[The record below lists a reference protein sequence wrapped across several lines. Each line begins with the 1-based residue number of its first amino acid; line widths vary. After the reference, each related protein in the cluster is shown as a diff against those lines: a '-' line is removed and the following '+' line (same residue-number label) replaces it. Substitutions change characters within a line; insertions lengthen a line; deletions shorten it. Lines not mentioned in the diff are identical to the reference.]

1 MFSALQLNA
10 EVLGVSVDSKFTH
23 LAWLNTPLEKG
34 GLASEGNQ
42 QFRLPLLSDISHSI
56 SRSYGVLNEEEGT
69 MISSCFFFFLIFSSV
84 SDNCNPG
91 YSKRC
96 VFIISDKGLVRE
108 IISNDDGV
116 GRSVDETLRILQAIL
131 YSDTNEGQAC
141 PVNWKPGNHHSFPLY
156 LSSDV

>member
-34 GLASEGNQ
+34 GLASKGNQ

-69 MISSCFFFFLIFSSV
+69 MISSCFFLTV
-84 SDNCNPG
+84 SDNCDPG

-131 YSDTNEGQAC
+131 YSDANEGQAC
-141 PVNWKPGNHHSFPLY
+141 PVNWKPGNNSFPLF
-156 LSSDV
+156 LSGDV